1 MALNKENQELRMQ
14 RIADGGQELPWQ
26 LGFEESAVYCSPF
39 LREGEAVHRQ
49 GYLKRDNPED
59 VIVSK

>member
-26 LGFEESAVYCSPF
+26 LGFEESAEYCSPF
-39 LREGEAVHRQ
+39 LRE
-49 GYLKRDNPED
+49 
-59 VIVSK
+59 